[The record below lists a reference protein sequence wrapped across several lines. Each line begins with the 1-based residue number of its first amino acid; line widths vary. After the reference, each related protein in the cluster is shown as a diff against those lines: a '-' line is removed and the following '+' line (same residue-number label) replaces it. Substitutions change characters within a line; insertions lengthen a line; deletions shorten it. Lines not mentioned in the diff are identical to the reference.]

1 MGRSKLSIGIV
12 AGLVAVIVLTASF
25 VGVTAAHGDS
35 GDTQEESEK
44 MGHGME
50 DECPMQNG
58 MMGMHGDCQTGAE
71 CAGMHPR
78 DGSEEH
84 GGHHTE

>member
-1 MGRSKLSIGIV
+1 MDRSKLSIGI
-12 AGLVAVIVLTASF
+12 AAALVAVIALTASF

-35 GDTQEESEK
+35 GDTQGESEK
-44 MGHGME
+44 MGHEME
-50 DECPMQNG
+50 EECPMQNG
-58 MMGMHGDCQTGAE
+58 MMGMHGECQTGTE
-71 CAGMHPR
+71 CAEMHPH